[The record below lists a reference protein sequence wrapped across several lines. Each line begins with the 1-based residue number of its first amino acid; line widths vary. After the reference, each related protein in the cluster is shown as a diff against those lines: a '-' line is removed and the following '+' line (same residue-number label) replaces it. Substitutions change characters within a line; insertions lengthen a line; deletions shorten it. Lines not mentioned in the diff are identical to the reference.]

1 MLCSYK
7 IQNINYEKIFCI
19 LIGTE
24 ICLLGATFLLGFI
37 LSVQYFYAAP
47 LDISIY
53 CLFSSL
59 LILKCVLGIKI
70 RAIRAV
76 GQKKNNWIYVEL
88 TITGMFLVGILIG
101 IVPMIKGFFE
111 DGREDQLILC
121 IVLILGLNI
130 YVFKFIICLKTGEK
144 IEEKKFERDVP

>member
-1 MLCSYK
+1 MKK
-7 IQNINYEKIFCI
+7 ILCI

-76 GQKKNNWIYVEL
+76 GQKKNNWIYD
-88 TITGMFLVGILIG
+88 
-101 IVPMIKGFFE
+101 FFE

-144 IEEKKFERDVP
+144 IEEKKFEREVP